1 MESKKVRL
9 AYDRTADAL
18 YLTVRAGKVDQ
29 TEPLDDSRIVDYDR
43 DGDVLGYE
51 FLGVSDGIVVN
62 GIPGEVTDYIQ
73 RRLPWIRQTIL
84 VHGTHAAIRTRA
96 RSVPNGATRHVKAE
110 ELV

>member
-18 YLTVRAGKVDQ
+18 YLSMRPGKVDR

-43 DGDVLGYE
+43 AGDVLGYE
-51 FLGVSDGIVVN
+51 FVGVSDGIVIN

-73 RRLPWIRQTIL
+73 RRLPWIRQMIL
-84 VHGTHAAIRTRA
+84 VHGTPAARGPRA
-96 RSVPNGATRHVKAE
+96 RTAPNGAPRHAKAK